1 MDKVA
6 FMAHIRGIRAHLH
19 EFAGEL
25 KGGKK
30 PTAADSEVIGEL
42 HTLTAP
48 LADVTAHG
56 PAKQDEPVHAAVP
69 IKPVSG
75 ILPPDP
81 LPKPVV
87 PVPAAQGE

>member
-6 FMAHIRGIRAHLH
+6 FMSHIRGIHAHLH

-30 PTAADSEVIGEL
+30 PTAADHEVIAEL

-56 PAKQDEPVHAAVP
+56 PAKKDEPVHAAAP

-81 LPKPVV
+81 TPKPVA
-87 PVPAAQGE
+87 PAPASQGE